1 MDITIPE
8 EGNIANDDLSYAELI
23 KSIDEG
29 SIHIPEFQREFVWNE
44 QKILDL
50 LDSIYKKYPI
60 GSLIFWVTN
69 EDFTYSAPI
78 GSNQSVSSNLKYRFF
93 VVDGQQRLKSLYYAA
108 KSDELEMQSRE
119 KEIDV
124 VFDLEEEEFIL
135 EGDIR
140 DRKKSMYSVPGVKAE
155 DMLIQVLE
163 GIKNSSL
170 EEVQENLDLG
180 DNPLD
185 RFLSS
190 LADINILSETESG
203 YELTPDGEHALKNHD
218 YQHVANNL
226 VNQAKFIKETLELIQ
241 ENPSVTR
248 NEAKPEFKEIY
259 GGSTATAYQQFA
271 RRCRWLRT
279 LQLIRKEDGGY
290 YITDSGEATLDEI
303 RTIEEKIQS
312 RFIPLERILV
322 DQGELDIEYL
332 SQFPE
337 KRREKLNHLR
347 KVFHDYDFSI
357 ILTNKADWKAV
368 CDIFERI
375 NTKGQTLTVVD
386 LMIAKTWSGQEFNL
400 RDELADFKDE
410 IGEDLPDI
418 TILQAVSLNIAGRCR
433 RQDILGLDSTD
444 VKDEWEDVVESIKKS
459 IDFLDNNLSLPT
471 LDLLPYPAQIVPLSR
486 FFYQMENKE
495 PSQEQKQKLIRWFWK
510 SAISNR
516 FDSAVAS
523 KLEEDGKSMEEIVK
537 EEPVEFQY
545 SYIRRTVDDM
555 INQNYSLRNAFVKTI
570 ICLFACENPVNPVNN
585 APVSH
590 DNFSKYKQTEMHHIF
605 PRNYL
610 RTQGVEDEM
619 INSIAN
625 IMFLPANINKSSEFS
640 DSPKEYLN
648 EIDNP
653 QLEDALETHLIPNID
668 ESGLMENGYD
678 RFLNYRAQQ
687 ILNKLEDVTGEEEIA
702 GGAGSLSPKTPFTNE
717 MNIREL
723 VRKSDSYVYW
733 FDKYFTR
740 KGLEYIVQEIDTD
753 DVDEVRILTGTA
765 QTDHNLRGDFERFK
779 EELEQKGVNAVM
791 RVISG
796 ETAGEIHDRWLISE
810 NHAYNIP
817 SINTIGRG
825 QYADIT
831 EAASR
836 PPFEDWWDEG
846 NDILKDWNEVQKV
859 IN

>member
-1 MDITIPE
+1 MGIEVPE
-8 EGNIANDDLSYAELI
+8 EGEITNGDLNYRDLI
-23 KSIDEG
+23 KYIDDG

-50 LDSIYKKYPI
+50 LDSIYKNYPI

-78 GSNQSVSSNLKYRFF
+78 GDGESSSSTLKYRFF
-93 VVDGQQRLKSLYYAA
+93 VIDGQQRLKSLYYAA
-108 KSDELEMQSRE
+108 KSEELEMQGGE

-124 VFDLEEEEFIL
+124 VFDLEEEKFIL

-140 DRKKSMYSVPGVKAE
+140 DRKKSMYSVPGVKSD
-155 DMLIQVLE
+155 DMLMQVLE
-163 GIKNSSL
+163 GVENNSL
-170 EEVQENLDLG
+170 DDVQENLDLG
-180 DNPLD
+180 DSPLD
-185 RFLSS
+185 GFLSS
-190 LADINILSETESG
+190 LVDINILSETEED
-203 YELTPDGEHALKNHD
+203 YELTPDGEHALENRD
-218 YQHVANNL
+218 YQYVANIL
-226 VNQAKFIKETLELIQ
+226 VNQTKFIKETLEIIQ
-241 ENPSVTR
+241 ENPGITR
-248 NEAKPEFKEIY
+248 NGAKPEFQEIY
-259 GGSTATAYQQFA
+259 GGSSSTAYHEFGK
-271 RRCRWLRT
+271 RCKWLRP

-290 YITDSGEATLDEI
+290 YITDSGEAILDDIQQTEKEI
-303 RTIEEKIQS
+303 ES
-312 RFIPLERILV
+312 RFIPLEQILV
-322 DQGELDIEYL
+322 DQSDLDFEYL
-332 SQFPE
+332 SKFSE
-337 KRREKLNHLR
+337 ERREKLNHLR

-357 ILTNKADWKAV
+357 ILANKADWEAV

-400 RDELADFKDE
+400 RDELAKFKDE

-433 RQDILGLDSTD
+433 RQDILGLDSEE
-444 VKDEWEDVVESIKKS
+444 VKEEWEDVIESIKKS

-471 LDLLPYPAQIVPLSR
+471 LDLLPYPAQVVPLSR
-486 FFYQMENKE
+486 FFYLMGNKE

-523 KLEEDGKSMEEIVK
+523 KLEEDGQSMEEIVK
-537 EEPVEFQY
+537 EEPVEFKY
-545 SYIRRTVDDM
+545 SYIQRTAEDIID
-555 INQNYSLRNAFVKTI
+555 QNYSLRNAFVKTI
-570 ICLFACENPVNPVNN
+570 ICLFASQNPANPVNN

-625 IMFLPANINKSSEFS
+625 IMFLPANINKSSDFS
-640 DSPKEYLN
+640 DSPQEYLN

-653 QLEDALETHLIPNID
+653 QLEDALETHLIPNLD
-668 ESGLMENGYD
+668 ESGLMENNYD

-687 ILNKLEDVTGEEEIA
+687 ILNKLEEVTGEEDIS
-702 GGAGSLSPKTPFTNE
+702 GGARALSPETPFTNE

-723 VRKSDSYVYW
+723 VRKSDSYLYW

-740 KGLEYIVQEIDTD
+740 KGLEYIIQEIDTD
-753 DVDEVRILTGTA
+753 DIDEVRILTGTP
-765 QTDHNLRGDFERFK
+765 QTDHNLRADFERFK
-779 EELEQKGVNAVM
+779 EELEEKGINAEM

-796 ETAGEIHDRWLISE
+796 DTAAEIHDRWLISE

-825 QYADIT
+825 QYAEIT

-836 PPFEDWWDEG
+836 PPFEEWWNKG
-846 NDILKDWNEVQKV
+846 NDILEDWNEVQRI

>member
-1 MDITIPE
+1 MGIEVPE
-8 EGNIANDDLSYAELI
+8 EGEITNGDLNYRELI
-23 KSIDEG
+23 KYIDDG

-50 LDSIYKKYPI
+50 LDSIYKNYPI

-78 GSNQSVSSNLKYRFF
+78 GDGEANSSTLKYRFF
-93 VVDGQQRLKSLYYAA
+93 VIDGQQRLKSLYYAA
-108 KSDELEMQSRE
+108 KSQELEMESGE

-135 EGDIR
+135 EGDVR
-140 DRKKSMYSVPGVKAE
+140 NRKKSMYSVPGVKAE
-155 DMLIQVLE
+155 DMLMQVLE
-163 GIKNSSL
+163 GVENSSL
-170 EEVQENLDLG
+170 NDVQENLDLG
-180 DNPLD
+180 DNPLNK
-185 RFLSS
+185 FLSS
-190 LADINILSETESG
+190 LANLNILSETEEG
-203 YELTPDGEHALKNHD
+203 YELTPDGEHALENHD
-218 YQHVANNL
+218 YQYVASSL
-226 VNQAKFIKETLELIQ
+226 VNQTKLIKETLELIQ
-241 ENPSVTR
+241 ENPGITR
-248 NEAKPEFKEIY
+248 NEAKPHFREIY

-279 LQLIRKEDGGY
+279 LQLIEKEDGGY
-290 YITDSGEATLDEI
+290 YIEDSGESTLVDITQIENEI
-303 RTIEEKIQS
+303 KS
-312 RFIPLERILV
+312 RFIPLQRILV
-322 DQGELDIEYL
+322 NQSDLDIEYL
-332 SQFPE
+332 SKFSE
-337 KRREKLNHLR
+337 ERRDKLNHLR

-357 ILTNKADWKAV
+357 ILANKADWEAV

-400 RDELADFKDE
+400 RDELAEFKDE

-433 RQDILGLDSTD
+433 RQDILGLDSED
-444 VKDEWEDVVESIKKS
+444 VKERWEDVIESIKKS

-471 LDLLPYPAQIVPLSR
+471 LDLLPYPAQIIPLSR
-486 FFYQMENKE
+486 FFYLMENKE
-495 PSQEQKQKLIRWFWK
+495 PSQAQKQKLIRWFWK

-523 KLEEDGKSMEEIVK
+523 KLEEDGQSMEGIVK

-545 SYIRRTVDDM
+545 SYIRRTAEDI

-570 ICLFACENPVNPVNN
+570 ICLFASENPVNPVNN

-590 DNFSKYKQTEMHHIF
+590 ENFSKYKQAEMHHIF
-605 PRNYL
+605 PKNYL
-610 RTQGVEDEM
+610 RTQGVEDEV

-625 IMFLPANINKSSEFS
+625 IMFLPANINKSSDFS
-640 DSPKEYLN
+640 DSPKDYLG
-648 EIDNP
+648 EIENP
-653 QLEDALETHLIPNID
+653 ELDEALDTHLIPNLE
-668 ESGLMENGYD
+668 ESGLMENDYD

-687 ILNKLEDVTGEEEIA
+687 ILNKLEEVTGEEDIS
-702 GGAGSLSPKTPFTNE
+702 GGVGSLSPETPFTNE

-723 VRKSDSYVYW
+723 VRKTDSYLYW
-733 FDKYFTR
+733 CDKYFTR
-740 KGLEYIVQEIDTD
+740 KGLEYIIQEIETD

-779 EELEQKGVNAVM
+779 EELEEEGVNVEM
-791 RVISG
+791 RVIAG
-796 ETAGEIHDRWLISE
+796 ETAAEIHDRWLISE

-817 SINTIGRG
+817 SINTVGRG
-825 QYADIT
+825 QYAEIT
-831 EAASR
+831 QAASR
-836 PPFEDWWDEG
+836 PPFEEWWDEG
-846 NDILKDWNEVQKV
+846 SDILEDWNEIQKV

>member
-1 MDITIPE
+1 MGIEVPE
-8 EGNIANDDLSYAELI
+8 EGEITNGDLNYRELI
-23 KSIDEG
+23 KYIDDG

-50 LDSIYKKYPI
+50 LDSIYKNYPI

-78 GSNQSVSSNLKYRFF
+78 GDGESSSSTLKYRFF
-93 VVDGQQRLKSLYYAA
+93 VIDGQQRLKSLYYAA
-108 KSDELEMQSRE
+108 KSEELEMESGE

-140 DRKKSMYSVPGVKAE
+140 DRKKSMYSVPGVKKE
-155 DMLIQVLE
+155 DMLMQVLE
-163 GIKNSSL
+163 GVENSSL
-170 EEVQENLDLG
+170 NKVQEDLDIG
-180 DNPLD
+180 DNPFN
-185 RFLSS
+185 RFLGS
-190 LADINILSETESG
+190 LTDLNILSETEDG
-203 YELTPDGEHALKNHD
+203 YELTPDGEHALENRDHQ
-218 YQHVANNL
+218 YIANIL
-226 VNQAKFIKETLELIQ
+226 VNQAKFLKETLELIQ
-241 ENPSVTR
+241 ESPGITR
-248 NEAKPEFKEIY
+248 NEAKPDFQEIY
-259 GGSTATAYQQFA
+259 GGSSSTAYHEFGK
-271 RRCRWLRT
+271 RCKWLRT

-290 YITDSGEATLDEI
+290 YITDSGEAILNDIQQTEKEI
-303 RTIEEKIQS
+303 ES
-312 RFIPLERILV
+312 RFIPLDQILV
-322 DQGELDIEYL
+322 DQSDLDFEYL
-332 SQFPE
+332 SKFSE
-337 KRREKLNHLR
+337 ERREKLNHLR

-357 ILTNKADWKAV
+357 ILTNKADWEAV

-400 RDELADFKDE
+400 REELADFKDE
-410 IGEDLPDI
+410 IEEDLPDI
-418 TILQAVSLNIAGRCR
+418 TILQAVSLNLAGRCR
-433 RQDILGLDSTD
+433 RQDILGLDSED
-444 VKDEWEDVVESIKKS
+444 VKAEWEDVIESIKKS

-486 FFYQMENKE
+486 FFYLMEHKE
-495 PSQEQKQKLIRWFWK
+495 PTQEQKQKLIRWFWK

-523 KLEEDGKSMEEIVK
+523 KLEEDGQSMEEIVK
-537 EEPVEFQY
+537 EEPIEFQY
-545 SYIRRTVDDM
+545 SYIRRTADDI

-570 ICLFACENPVNPVNN
+570 ICLFASENPVNPVNN
-585 APVSH
+585 APVSY

-625 IMFLPANINKSSEFS
+625 IMFLPANINNSSGFS

-653 QLEDALETHLIPNID
+653 QLKDALETHLIPNLD
-668 ESGLMENGYD
+668 ESGLMENDYD

-687 ILNKLEDVTGEEEIA
+687 ILNKLEEVTGEEDIT
-702 GGAGSLSPKTPFTNE
+702 GGSGTLSPETPFTNE

-723 VRKSDSYVYW
+723 VRKSDTYLYW

-740 KGLEYIVQEIDTD
+740 KGLEYIIQEIDTD
-753 DVDEVRILTGTA
+753 DIDEIRILTGTA

-779 EELEQKGVNAVM
+779 EELEEKGVNAEM

-796 ETAGEIHDRWLISE
+796 DTASEIHDRWLISE

-825 QYADIT
+825 QYAEIT

-836 PPFEDWWDEG
+836 PPFNDWWDKG
-846 NDILKDWNEVQKV
+846 NDILEDWNEVQKV